1 MKLLRIGEK
10 GREKPAA
17 LDNNGKIRDISS
29 HIKDLNPSTLNFE
42 TISKIQNIDLSS
54 LPEISSSE
62 RIGACITDPGKFV
75 AIGLNYSDHAAETG
89 AAVPTEPIMFMKA
102 TSSICGPNDDVEIVS
117 GSKKLDWEVELGI
130 VIGKNAKHISESQS
144 QEHILGYC
152 LVNDV
157 SEREWQIEKMG
168 QWVKGK
174 SHDTYGPIGPY
185 LVTKDEIKDVN
196 NLNMTLDVNGE
207 RMQTGNTNTM
217 IFNVDIIVSYVSKFM
232 SLQAGDI
239 ITTGT
244 PPGVGMGKKPQIFL
258 KAGDQMKL
266 SIDNLGDE
274 VNSLEGSFDLSTGN
288 DSDLNNNQT
297 VDVGDKD
304 NSAEILEE
312 DPFPVKRPFQK
323 KSPAAPEPE
332 GHMLKKFSP
341 AAPEGHAFKK
351 FLPAAPGGHVQKIFR
366 LRRLPGIS
374 QIRFFPPFR
383 IFPPFPL
390 ASENFPPFPLP
401 PFPNA

>member
-42 TISKIQNIDLSS
+42 TISKIQNMDLSS
-54 LPEISSSE
+54 LPEISSSG

-102 TSSICGPNDDVEIVS
+102 TSSICGPNDNVEIVS

-196 NLNMTLDVNGE
+196 NLNMILDVNGE
-207 RMQTGNTNTM
+207 RMQTGNTSTM

-232 SLQAGDI
+232 SLQVGDI

-244 PPGVGMGKKPQIFL
+244 PPGVGMGKKPQVFL
-258 KAGDQMKL
+258 KSGDKMRL
-266 SIDNLGDE
+266 SIDDLGE
-274 VNSLEGSFDLSTGN
+274 QNSK
-288 DSDLNNNQT
+288 
-297 VDVGDKD
+297 VV
-304 NSAEILEE
+304 
-312 DPFPVKRPFQK
+312 PV
-323 KSPAAPEPE
+323 
-332 GHMLKKFSP
+332 
-341 AAPEGHAFKK
+341 
-351 FLPAAPGGHVQKIFR
+351 
-366 LRRLPGIS
+366 
-374 QIRFFPPFR
+374 
-383 IFPPFPL
+383 
-390 ASENFPPFPLP
+390 
-401 PFPNA
+401 